1 MANNLLSIN
10 DLSKKEILELIE
22 FANKFFNDEGS
33 FRRES
38 LFPDKTI
45 ANVFCEPSTR
55 TKSSFAIAAKNLGC
69 SVIDFNIENSSVQKG
84 ESIYETIDALNLM
97 GVDLCVLRHPESI
110 IRELAE
116 TLPEMVFV
124 NAGEGSISHPTQA
137 LLDALAIRR
146 RLGRGLEG
154 LIVAICGDIAHSRV
168 ARSNIHLL
176 SIMGARVRAVAPPTL
191 IPEGLERL
199 GVVVHHNMSSGL
211 KDADIIMMLRLQ
223 TERMKGS
230 YVPSIREY
238 YELYGLNSKKLK
250 MAKPHALIMHPGPM
264 NRGVE
269 IDSELADDIDRSLIR
284 EQVEMGVAVR
294 MASLQALVDNQTV
307 PWAKNQS

>member
-22 FANKFFNDEGS
+22 FANNFFNDEGS

-116 TLPEMVFV
+116 TLPEMVFI

-137 LLDALAIRR
+137 LLDLKTIIDHKDK
-146 RLGRGLEG
+146 LDDLN
-154 LIVAICGDIAHSRV
+154 IVIIGDLDHSRV
-168 ARSNIHLL
+168 TSSFVEGISNFDIGSLTFCGH
-176 SIMGARVRAVAPPTL
+176 
-191 IPEGLERL
+191 PEMCTKYKDPKIGIYEPDMAIALQ
-199 GVVVHHNMSSGL
+199 
-211 KDADIIMMLRLQ
+211 DADVVMTLRIQ
-223 TERMKGS
+223 YERFEKELNLDLETYKSEYQLSSEKLENAKGDA
-230 YVPSIREY
+230 I
-238 YELYGLNSKKLK
+238 
-250 MAKPHALIMHPGPM
+250 IMHPGPV
-264 NRGVE
+264 NYIE
-269 IDSELADDIDRSLIR
+269 ITEAVYDSENSVIR
-284 EQVEMGVAVR
+284 QQIANGVAIR
-294 MASLQALVDNQTV
+294 MAVLSRFLG
-307 PWAKNQS
+307 S

>member
-1 MANNLLSIN
+1 LKLRLLFQQMANNLLSIN

-22 FANKFFNDEGS
+22 FANNFFNDEGS

-116 TLPEMVFV
+116 TLPEMVFI

-137 LLDALAIRR
+137 LLDLKTIIDHKHK
-146 RLGRGLEG
+146 LDDLNVV
-154 LIVAICGDIAHSRV
+154 IIGDLDHSRV
-168 ARSNIHLL
+168 TSSFVEGISNFDIGSLTFCGH
-176 SIMGARVRAVAPPTL
+176 
-191 IPEGLERL
+191 PEMCTKYRDPKIGRYEADMATALQ
-199 GVVVHHNMSSGL
+199 
-211 KDADIIMMLRLQ
+211 DADVVMTLRIQ
-223 TERMKGS
+223 YERFEKELNLDLETYKSEYQLSSDKLENAKGDA
-230 YVPSIREY
+230 I
-238 YELYGLNSKKLK
+238 
-250 MAKPHALIMHPGPM
+250 IMHPGPV
-264 NRGVE
+264 NYIE
-269 IDSELADDIDRSLIR
+269 ITEAVYDSENSVIR
-284 EQVEMGVAVR
+284 QQIANGVAIR
-294 MASLQALVDNQTV
+294 MAVLSRFLG
-307 PWAKNQS
+307 S

>member
-22 FANKFFNDEGS
+22 FANNFFNDEGS

-55 TKSSFAIAAKNLGC
+55 TKSSFEIAARNLGC
-69 SVIDFNIENSSVQKG
+69 SVIDFNIENSSIQKG

-137 LLDALAIRR
+137 LLDLKTIIDHKDK
-146 RLGRGLEG
+146 LDDLN
-154 LIVAICGDIAHSRV
+154 IVIIGDLDHSRV
-168 ARSNIHLL
+168 TSSFVEGISNFDIGSLTFCGH
-176 SIMGARVRAVAPPTL
+176 
-191 IPEGLERL
+191 PEMCTKYRDPKIGRYEADMATALQ
-199 GVVVHHNMSSGL
+199 
-211 KDADIIMMLRLQ
+211 DADVVMTLRIQ
-223 TERMKGS
+223 YERFEKELNLDLETYKSEYQLSSEKLENAKGDA
-230 YVPSIREY
+230 I
-238 YELYGLNSKKLK
+238 
-250 MAKPHALIMHPGPM
+250 IMHPGPV
-264 NRGVE
+264 NYIE
-269 IDSELADDIDRSLIR
+269 ITEAVYDSENSVIR
-284 EQVEMGVAVR
+284 QQIANGVAIR
-294 MASLQALVDNQTV
+294 MAVLSRFLG
-307 PWAKNQS
+307 S

>member
-22 FANKFFNDEGS
+22 FANNFFNDEGS

-110 IRELAE
+110 IHELAE
-116 TLPEMVFV
+116 TLPEMVFI

-137 LLDALAIRR
+137 LLDLKTIIDHKDK
-146 RLGRGLEG
+146 LDDLN
-154 LIVAICGDIAHSRV
+154 IVIIGDLDHSRV
-168 ARSNIHLL
+168 TSSFVEGITNFDIGSLTFCGH
-176 SIMGARVRAVAPPTL
+176 
-191 IPEGLERL
+191 PEMCTKYRDPKIGRYEADMATALQ
-199 GVVVHHNMSSGL
+199 
-211 KDADIIMMLRLQ
+211 DADVVMTLRIQ
-223 TERMKGS
+223 YERFEKELNLDLETYKSEYQLSSEKLENAKGDA
-230 YVPSIREY
+230 I
-238 YELYGLNSKKLK
+238 
-250 MAKPHALIMHPGPM
+250 IMHPGPV
-264 NRGVE
+264 NYIE
-269 IDSELADDIDRSLIR
+269 ITEAVYDSENSVIR
-284 EQVEMGVAVR
+284 QQIANGVAIR
-294 MASLQALVDNQTV
+294 MAVLSRFLG
-307 PWAKNQS
+307 S

>member
-10 DLSKKEILELIE
+10 DLSKKEILELIK
-22 FANKFFNDEGS
+22 FANNFFNDEGS

-116 TLPEMVFV
+116 TLPEMVFI

-137 LLDALAIRR
+137 LLDLKTIIDHKDK
-146 RLGRGLEG
+146 LDDLN
-154 LIVAICGDIAHSRV
+154 IVIIGDLDHSRV
-168 ARSNIHLL
+168 TSSFVEGISNFDIGSLTFCGH
-176 SIMGARVRAVAPPTL
+176 
-191 IPEGLERL
+191 PEMCTKYRDPKIGRYEADMATALQ
-199 GVVVHHNMSSGL
+199 
-211 KDADIIMMLRLQ
+211 DADVVMTLRIQ
-223 TERMKGS
+223 YERFEKELNLDLETYKSEYQLSSEKLENAKGDA
-230 YVPSIREY
+230 I
-238 YELYGLNSKKLK
+238 
-250 MAKPHALIMHPGPM
+250 IMHPGPV
-264 NRGVE
+264 NYIE
-269 IDSELADDIDRSLIR
+269 ITEAVYDSENSVIR
-284 EQVEMGVAVR
+284 QQIANGVAIR
-294 MASLQALVDNQTV
+294 MAVLSRFLG
-307 PWAKNQS
+307 S

>member
-22 FANKFFNDEGS
+22 FANNFFNDEGS

-137 LLDALAIRR
+137 LLDLKTIIDHKDK
-146 RLGRGLEG
+146 LDDLN
-154 LIVAICGDIAHSRV
+154 IVIIGDLDHSRV
-168 ARSNIHLL
+168 TSSFVEGISNFDIGSLTFCGH
-176 SIMGARVRAVAPPTL
+176 
-191 IPEGLERL
+191 PEMCTKYQNPKLGSYEADMNKALE
-199 GVVVHHNMSSGL
+199 
-211 KDADIIMMLRLQ
+211 DADVVMTLRIQ
-223 TERMKGS
+223 HERFENELNLDLETYKSLYQLSSEKLESAKGDA
-230 YVPSIREY
+230 I
-238 YELYGLNSKKLK
+238 
-250 MAKPHALIMHPGPM
+250 IMHPGPV
-264 NRGVE
+264 NYIE
-269 IDSELADDIDRSLIR
+269 ITEAVYDSENSVIR
-284 EQVEMGVAVR
+284 QQIANGVAIR
-294 MASLQALVDNQTV
+294 MAVLSRFLG
-307 PWAKNQS
+307 S

>member
-22 FANKFFNDEGS
+22 FANNFFNDEGS

-137 LLDALAIRR
+137 LLDLKTIIDHKDK
-146 RLGRGLEG
+146 LDDLN
-154 LIVAICGDIAHSRV
+154 IVIIGDLDHSRV
-168 ARSNIHLL
+168 TSSFVEGISNFDIGSLTFCGH
-176 SIMGARVRAVAPPTL
+176 
-191 IPEGLERL
+191 PEMCTKYRNPKIGRYEADMATALQ
-199 GVVVHHNMSSGL
+199 
-211 KDADIIMMLRLQ
+211 DADVVMTLRIQ
-223 TERMKGS
+223 YERFEKELNLDLET
-230 YVPSIREY
+230 YKREY
-238 YELYGLNSKKLK
+238 QLSSEKLEN
-250 MAKPHALIMHPGPM
+250 AKGDAIIMHPGPV
-264 NRGVE
+264 NYIE
-269 IDSELADDIDRSLIR
+269 ITEAVYDSENSVIR
-284 EQVEMGVAVR
+284 QQIANGVAIR
-294 MASLQALVDNQTV
+294 MAVLSRFLG
-307 PWAKNQS
+307 S